1 MAPRLIEVRQP
12 KQNDVIG
19 SDFTIAGFGTGFEAT
34 VLWQLLDMNG
44 QSVAQGNIQGAGSM
58 GVIRDFGHQVSV
70 GGYTARA
77 AHMTLQVFGDDP
89 SGIHPPGPDLNLVP
103 VTLFTALEGFRLYEV
118 PAEDTLIK
126 MAHEQGQNRAEGSPC
141 WRTAGSVLV
150 VYDTPAGKRKT
161 GDRGIRA
168 DVFDLSE

>member
-1 MAPRLIEVRQP
+1 VAPRLIEVRQP
-12 KQNDVIG
+12 KPNDVIG
-19 SDFTIAGFGTGFEAT
+19 SDFTIAGFATGFEAT
-34 VLWQLLDMNG
+34 VLWQLVDVSG

-103 VTLFTALEGFRLYEV
+103 VTLFSALEGFRLYEV
-118 PAEDTLIK
+118 QAGDNLTKI
-126 MAHEQGQNRAEGSPC
+126 AREQGQNTTVEDIFQANR
-141 WRTAGSVLV
+141 
-150 VYDTPAGKRKT
+150 
-161 GDRGIRA
+161 DRINNP
-168 DVFDLSE
+168 DLIFPGQIFRIPLLA

>member
-103 VTLFTALEGFRLYEV
+103 ITLFTALEGFRLYEV
-118 PAEDTLIK
+118 AAGDTLTKI
-126 MAHEQGQNRAEGSPC
+126 AREQGQN
-141 WRTAGSVLV
+141 TTV
-150 VYDTPAGKRKT
+150 D
-161 GDRGIRA
+161 
-168 DVFDLSE
+168 DVFQANRDRINNPDLIFPGQNLRIPLLA